1 MNWRKQND
9 RLVSSS
15 MRDLG
20 KLERAANNIKCW
32 DVPCTRGLR
41 PHPFPSSPGHLEFP
55 EIRRPEVTRIGHRRH
70 SRNSRPIILLFNSKH
85 GRAGVEGARNGR
97 QHITRQGSANHRLE
111 SKSGNVAAPRRS
123 KRCDPADLNRDRCKV

>member
-55 EIRRPEVTRIGHRRH
+55 EIRRPESYAHRA
-70 SRNSRPIILLFNSKH
+70 PPAF
-85 GRAGVEGARNGR
+85 AQFAAYY
-97 QHITRQGSANHRLE
+97 SAI
-111 SKSGNVAAPRRS
+111 
-123 KRCDPADLNRDRCKV
+123 